1 MQCDC
6 RALATDDEQMSSMTV
21 PAASLAFTVQR
32 NKKPQLHYTLHVILQ
47 EDNYKAKGVSLE
59 QPIFSNHDEL

>member
-1 MQCDC
+1 MSM
-6 RALATDDEQMSSMTV
+6 TDDNSARRV
-21 PAASLAFTVQR
+21 ASLAFTVQR

-47 EDNYKAKGVSLE
+47 DDNYKAKGVSLE